1 MVNYLG
7 KQRGLPAL
15 KSLLLIM
22 SGQNLMVQ
30 LRLSPALLLADVF
43 LKRPVDKLILDIPP
57 SQHLTNQ
64 KAFLEGFQQTQ
75 KRQAVCIGQKQFQI
89 LHLDFPGKNRHSPQR
104 LSLLSGQ
111 AGKPGL
117 NHIVCLL

>member
-1 MVNYLG
+1 MAALVMVNYLG

-43 LKRPVDKLILDIPP
+43 LKRPVDKLILDVPS

-64 KAFLEGFQQTQ
+64 KAFLEGFQQDA
-75 KRQAVCIGQKQFQI
+75 KRQAVCIGRSSSRSSTWI
-89 LHLDFPGKNRHSPQR
+89 SRENRHSPQR

-111 AGKPGL
+111 AGSL
-117 NHIVCLL
+117 A